1 MYRRK
6 HSICRVQN
14 YQWFQGTHWGGGA
27 LETNKGKLLYLIWKR
42 RTLSYIND
50 LIKFTD
56 VFTAE
61 HESQCSF
68 HPKFLPECWGKAP
81 SGSHP
86 GAHLWASMALWAR
99 RPEPTIAVAH
109 LQIKSCILPSQCCV
123 CYHPYTCLQFKSRP
137 ALCPVPGLALMTTYR
152 GCWLTSLVNHQPIP
166 ITLHSVSSACH
177 ALPFSAYLS

>member
-6 HSICRVQN
+6 HKYVGFRAPTGV
-14 YQWFQGTHWGGGA
+14 GGG

-68 HPKFLPECWGKAP
+68 HPKFLPECWGKAA

-86 GAHLWASMALWAR
+86 SSPSWASLALWAR
-99 RPEPTIAVAH
+99 GPEPTIAVAH
-109 LQIKSCILPSQCCV
+109 LQIISCILPSQCCL
-123 CYHPYTCLQFKSRP
+123 CYHPYTCLQLKHRP
-137 ALCPVPGLALMTTYR
+137 ALCAVPGLALMTTYI
-152 GCWLTSLVNHQPIP
+152 GCLLTSLVSHQPNS
-166 ITLHSVSSACH
+166 ITLHSIPSACH